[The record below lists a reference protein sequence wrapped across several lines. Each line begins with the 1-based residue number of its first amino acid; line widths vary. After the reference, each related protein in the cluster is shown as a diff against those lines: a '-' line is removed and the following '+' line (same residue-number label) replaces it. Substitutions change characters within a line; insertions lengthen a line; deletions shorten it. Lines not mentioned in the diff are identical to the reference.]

1 VEQFI
6 KSKLPG
12 GGGVPTEERVKDVMG
27 NMALAPI
34 GVGAGKVANP
44 ALSMTDDAARAVEFA
59 AEHSLPIKLSEVS
72 PSFATQF
79 LDELSTIGFAG
90 RYAELK
96 WAKKANLFLSNARNV
111 VLGKLTGVKDLNK
124 IPVDALPGKI
134 KPTLEKATE
143 GKYEDIL
150 GLVNLEKEAAGKG
163 WEASRYGSDI
173 PIDLTGMRRAAGELM
188 RDPVVQNAKM
198 NKAKGVKDS
207 PVEWLRKFLDKSDK
221 GLSFT
226 DLNKLQGEMNKTL
239 YGAADANTKMWA
251 SFADD
256 LSAWDGTIGAMLN
269 DKYAIARKTAQ
280 MSMRGGVFDTVY
292 GVLRG
297 ATKVDPKT
305 KAEILDGA
313 ALYARMKSPAKGYG
327 AKTPEAKIIEMLGEE
342 KGRPIIQG
350 FEDLANYAL
359 YSQGLRSETG
369 KLFNINTVVGSGVTG
384 AGGYAAGGV
393 TGVLVPQGTSLALT
407 VLMSA
412 PKWKGGLRNFLL
424 KGVKPSVRLG
434 VQGAVQGAG
443 SMMLDPTEGGAI
455 PLR

>member
-1 VEQFI
+1 
-6 KSKLPG
+6 
-12 GGGVPTEERVKDVMG
+12 
-27 NMALAPI
+27 
-34 GVGAGKVANP
+34 
-44 ALSMTDDAARAVEFA
+44 
-59 AEHSLPIKLSEVS
+59 
-72 PSFATQF
+72 
-79 LDELSTIGFAG
+79 
-90 RYAELK
+90 
-96 WAKKANLFLSNARNV
+96 
-111 VLGKLTGVKDLNK
+111 
-124 IPVDALPGKI
+124 
-134 KPTLEKATE
+134 
-143 GKYEDIL
+143 
-150 GLVNLEKEAAGKG
+150 
-163 WEASRYGSDI
+163 
-173 PIDLTGMRRAAGELM
+173 
-188 RDPVVQNAKM
+188 
-198 NKAKGVKDS
+198 
-207 PVEWLRKFLDKSDK
+207 
-221 GLSFT
+221 
-226 DLNKLQGEMNKTL
+226 
-239 YGAADANTKMWA
+239 
-251 SFADD
+251 
-256 LSAWDGTIGAMLN
+256 
-269 DKYAIARKTAQ
+269 